1 MPLNPS
7 QERLVSQASQAQ
19 APFDIGACLSAA
31 WSALTRDLGR
41 NILLNL
47 LGLIIFGIGS
57 GLTFGILAGPLL
69 LGLIRLNQRILRAEQ
84 ADANVLFSGFSD
96 FGPALGLALVSG
108 ILTALGYLLCF
119 LPGLYLAVAWS
130 ASWHLLADGRG
141 SFWECMEISR
151 RAITSHWGWALLLL
165 IIAHLI
171 GWVGVLACGVGLLL
185 TLPLAILFF
194 LASLDRLLPRDAT
207 L

>member
-1 MPLNPS
+1 MPLNPF

-19 APFDIGACLSAA
+19 APFDIGACLSIA

-47 LGLIIFGIGS
+47 LGLIVLGIGS
-57 GLTFGILAGPLL
+57 GITLGILAGPLL
-69 LGLIRLNQRILRAEQ
+69 LGLVRLNQRILRGEQ
-84 ADANVLFSGFSD
+84 ADANVLFSGFSE
-96 FGPALGLALVSG
+96 FGPALGLMIVSG
-108 ILTALGYLLCF
+108 ILNALGYLLCI
-119 LPGLYLAVAWS
+119 LPGIYLAVAWS

-151 RAITSHWGWALLLL
+151 RSITAHWGWALLLL

-185 TLPLAILFF
+185 TLPLATLFF
-194 LASLDRLLPRDAT
+194 LAALDRLFPRGAT